1 MRYETFVYIHTYKVV
16 EMQHKMFHDSILC
29 LCKLVSFPTHT
40 LKIADSLRQV
50 KSASILCRL
59 WCTIS
64 SVKMKQGN
72 CLLLLFV
79 TKLNCPTDIVVWWFG
94 THCHFR
100 EKLFAHFFF
109 SYAAQCVVMFLVCT
123 YLWALSERPTTKEKT
138 WKSVCGSKWS
148 HFLLR
153 TRSYFL
159 RLQPLV

>member
-1 MRYETFVYIHTYKVV
+1 MLCLQLFNRSYEFSCKAITYLPHKCSRFPQSFFSLHTIYVKQYALWNLRLYTYIHTYKVV

-59 WCTIS
+59 LCTIS

-79 TKLNCPTDIVVWWFG
+79 TKLSNGYSGVVIWY
-94 THCHFR
+94 T
-100 EKLFAHFFF
+100 
-109 SYAAQCVVMFLVCT
+109 
-123 YLWALSERPTTKEKT
+123 LS
-138 WKSVCGSKWS
+138 
-148 HFLLR
+148 F
-153 TRSYFL
+153 
-159 RLQPLV
+159 